1 MSREQEAGTNHTAFR
16 GRAHTLDFVP
26 NTGSAFRA
34 IPSKDQEQLN
44 KGNPAV
50 RYLNCLQE
58 HPRQLGVS
66 KPK

>member
-50 RYLNCLQE
+50 RD
-58 HPRQLGVS
+58 RKSVV
-66 KPK
+66 